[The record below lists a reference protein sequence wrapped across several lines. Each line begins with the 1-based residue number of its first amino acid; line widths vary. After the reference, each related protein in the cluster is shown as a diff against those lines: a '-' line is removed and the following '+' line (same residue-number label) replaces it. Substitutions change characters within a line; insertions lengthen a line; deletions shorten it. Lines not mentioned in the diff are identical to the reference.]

1 MFRKPNSGSLRVGGK
16 VKIERR
22 VDEGLS
28 QHHSRGESF
37 RDKRID
43 LNDLLR
49 RAKEEKKINNKYNTY
64 ISAGIVIAFAVVL
77 LVVSL

>member
-1 MFRKPNSGSLRVGGK
+1 MVHLELGEK
-16 VKIERR
+16 VKIESR
-22 VDEGLS
+22 VDESLS
-28 QHHSRGESF
+28 QHRSRGESF

-64 ISAGIVIAFAVVL
+64 ISAGIIIVFAVVL

>member
-1 MFRKPNSGSLRVGGK
+1 MVHLELGEK
-16 VKIERR
+16 VKIESR
-22 VDEGLS
+22 VDESLS
-28 QHHSRGESF
+28 QHRSRGESF

-49 RAKEEKKINNKYNTY
+49 RAKEEKKINNKHNTY
-64 ISAGIVIAFAVVL
+64 IAAGIVSAFAVVL

>member
-1 MFRKPNSGSLRVGGK
+1 MVHLELGGK

-22 VDEGLS
+22 VDESLNL
-28 QHHSRGESF
+28 HRRRGESF

-64 ISAGIVIAFAVVL
+64 ISAGVVIAFAVVL